1 MADAKR
7 VRHIVAVAL
16 LIALTAILLPIFI
29 INLTLTI
36 RSSMDKTVPASVFGL
51 APLAVETDSMK
62 GIEEDSFAGGS
73 LILVRMIGEEE
84 KQQLEVGQIVTFR
97 QQNDD
102 GTYYFVTHRIT
113 ELGEENG
120 AIAYVVTRGDR
131 NTIDDGATAITD
143 VLGVC
148 VASVP
153 GLGSAVLFL
162 QTPWGLLLCIGVPVV
177 AYIVYD
183 VVRIARRNRRL
194 AAEQGAAMQQKD
206 AEIARLR
213 AMVGAGIEAERE
225 AGGEQLAWGEE
236 ELFGDAA
243 PMSEEAPDGEI
254 AMVEEAPD
262 GEIAPMSEEAPD
274 GEIAMV
280 EEAPDGEIAAMVEEA
295 PDGEAA
301 PMVEEAPD
309 GEIAMVEEAPD
320 GEQAVGE
327 QPAEIAEQ
335 PVETAEQPAE
345 IAEEAAE
352 AAEEAAEIAEQPAEV
367 AARPAQDKP
376 AGGGQAR
383 RRRRGRKH
391 R

>member
-7 VRHIVAVAL
+7 VRHIIAVAV

-51 APLAVETDSMK
+51 APLAVETDSMN

-84 KQQLEVGQIVTFR
+84 KQQLEVGQVVTFR

-102 GTYYFVTHRIT
+102 GTYYFVTHRIV
-113 ELGEENG
+113 EIG
-120 AIAYVVTRGDR
+120 AEDGAVRYVVTRGDR

-194 AAEQGAAMQQKD
+194 AAEQGEAMQKKD

-254 AMVEEAPD
+254 AAMVEEAPD
-262 GEIAPMSEEAPD
+262 GEIAPMVEEAPD

-280 EEAPDGEIAAMVEEA
+280 EEAPDGEIA
-295 PDGEAA
+295 
-301 PMVEEAPD
+301 MVEEAPD
-309 GEIAMVEEAPD
+309 GEIAAMVEEAPD

>member
-274 GEIAMV
+274 GEIA
-280 EEAPDGEIAAMVEEA
+280 AMVEEA

>member
-7 VRHIVAVAL
+7 VRHIIAVAV

-36 RSSMDKTVPASVFGL
+36 RSNLDRTVPASVFGL

-62 GIEEDSFAGGS
+62 GVEEDSFAGGS

-84 KQQLEVGQIVTFR
+84 KQQLEVGQVVTFR

-148 VASVP
+148 VASVG

-162 QTPWGLLLCIGVPVV
+162 QTPWGLALCIGVPVV

-183 VVRIARRNRRL
+183 VVRIARRNRRI

-243 PMSEEAPDGEI
+243 PMS
-254 AMVEEAPD
+254 
-262 GEIAPMSEEAPD
+262 
-274 GEIAMV
+274 
-280 EEAPDGEIAAMVEEA
+280 
-295 PDGEAA
+295 
-301 PMVEEAPD
+301 EEAPD

>member
-36 RSSMDKTVPASVFGL
+36 RSNLDRTVPASVFGL
-51 APLAVETDSMK
+51 APLAVETDSMN

-84 KQQLEVGQIVTFR
+84 KQQLEVGQVVTFR

-194 AAEQGAAMQQKD
+194 AAEQGEAMQKKD

-213 AMVGAGIEAERE
+213 ALVDGA
-225 AGGEQLAWGEE
+225 AGVEE
-236 ELFGDAA
+236 VPFGDDSVGFEEQTEGE
-243 PMSEEAPDGEI
+243 PDNIEEEAPEGEV
-254 AMVEEAPD
+254 ADAVEEAPE
-262 GEIAPMSEEAPD
+262 GE
-274 GEIAMV
+274 
-280 EEAPDGEIAAMVEEA
+280 
-295 PDGEAA
+295 
-301 PMVEEAPD
+301 
-309 GEIAMVEEAPD
+309 
-320 GEQAVGE
+320 
-327 QPAEIAEQ
+327 PAEIAEDAAEGE
-335 PVETAEQPAE
+335 PAEGEEAPEGEPAEAEEAAAEQPAE
-345 IAEEAAE
+345 
-352 AAEEAAEIAEQPAEV
+352 QPAQE
-367 AARPAQDKP
+367 ADKP
-376 AGGGQAR
+376 ADDEQV
-383 RRRRGRKH
+383 
-391 R
+391 

>member
-7 VRHIVAVAL
+7 VRHIIAVAV

-36 RSSMDKTVPASVFGL
+36 RSNLDRTVPASVFGL

-62 GIEEDSFAGGS
+62 GVEEDSFAGGS

-84 KQQLEVGQIVTFR
+84 KQQLEVGQVVTFR

-148 VASVP
+148 VASVG

-177 AYIVYD
+177 AYIAYD
-183 VVRIARRNRRL
+183 VIRITRRNRRI
-194 AAEQGAAMQQKD
+194 AAEQGEAMQKKD

-274 GEIAMV
+274 GEIAPMV

-295 PDGEAA
+295 PDGE
-301 PMVEEAPD
+301 
-309 GEIAMVEEAPD
+309 
-320 GEQAVGE
+320 QAVG
-327 QPAEIAEQ
+327 
-335 PVETAEQPAE
+335 EQPAE

>member
-36 RSSMDKTVPASVFGL
+36 RSNLDRTVPASVFGL

-84 KQQLEVGQIVTFR
+84 KQQLEVGQVVTFR

-131 NTIDDGATAITD
+131 NTIDDGATAIED

-177 AYIVYD
+177 AYIAYD

-194 AAEQGAAMQQKD
+194 AAEQGEAMQQKD

-254 AMVEEAPD
+254 A
-262 GEIAPMSEEAPD
+262 
-274 GEIAMV
+274 AMV
-280 EEAPDGEIAAMVEEA
+280 EEAPDGEIA
-295 PDGEAA
+295 
-301 PMVEEAPD
+301 
-309 GEIAMVEEAPD
+309 AMVEEAPD

>member
-7 VRHIVAVAL
+7 VRHIIAVAV

-51 APLAVETDSMK
+51 APLAVETDSMN

-84 KQQLEVGQIVTFR
+84 KQQLEVGQVVTFR

-102 GTYYFVTHRIT
+102 GTYYFVTHRIV
-113 ELGEENG
+113 EIG
-120 AIAYVVTRGDR
+120 AEDGAVRYVVTRGDR

-194 AAEQGAAMQQKD
+194 AAEQGEAMQKKD

-254 AMVEEAPD
+254 AAMVEEAPD
-262 GEIAPMSEEAPD
+262 GEIAPMVEEAPD

-280 EEAPDGEIAAMVEEA
+280 EEAPDGEIA
-295 PDGEAA
+295 
-301 PMVEEAPD
+301 MVEEAPD
-309 GEIAMVEEAPD
+309 GEIAPMVEEAPD

>member
-36 RSSMDKTVPASVFGL
+36 RSNLDRTVPASVFGL
-51 APLAVETDSMK
+51 APLAVETDSMN

-84 KQQLEVGQIVTFR
+84 KQQLEVGQVVTFR

-162 QTPWGLLLCIGVPVV
+162 QAPWGLLLCIGVPVV

-194 AAEQGAAMQQKD
+194 AAEQGEPCRKKMPKSPACAPWSARASRRSVRRAANSSLGEKKSSS
-206 AEIARLR
+206 
-213 AMVGAGIEAERE
+213 AMP
-225 AGGEQLAWGEE
+225 L
-236 ELFGDAA
+236 L
-243 PMSEEAPDGEI
+243 
-254 AMVEEAPD
+254 
-262 GEIAPMSEEAPD
+262 
-274 GEIAMV
+274 
-280 EEAPDGEIAAMVEEA
+280 
-295 PDGEAA
+295 
-301 PMVEEAPD
+301 
-309 GEIAMVEEAPD
+309 
-320 GEQAVGE
+320 
-327 QPAEIAEQ
+327 
-335 PVETAEQPAE
+335 
-345 IAEEAAE
+345 
-352 AAEEAAEIAEQPAEV
+352 
-367 AARPAQDKP
+367 
-376 AGGGQAR
+376 
-383 RRRRGRKH
+383 
-391 R
+391 

>member
-36 RSSMDKTVPASVFGL
+36 RSNLDRTVPASVFGL
-51 APLAVETDSMK
+51 APLAVETDSMN

-84 KQQLEVGQIVTFR
+84 KQQLEVGQVVTFR

-102 GTYYFVTHRIT
+102 GTYYFVTHRIV
-113 ELGEENG
+113 EIG
-120 AIAYVVTRGDR
+120 AEDGAVRYVVTRGDR

-194 AAEQGAAMQQKD
+194 AAEQGEAMQQKD

-254 AMVEEAPD
+254 A
-262 GEIAPMSEEAPD
+262 
-274 GEIAMV
+274 
-280 EEAPDGEIAAMVEEA
+280 
-295 PDGEAA
+295 
-301 PMVEEAPD
+301 
-309 GEIAMVEEAPD
+309 AMVEEAPD

>member
-36 RSSMDKTVPASVFGL
+36 RSNLDRTVPASVFGL
-51 APLAVETDSMK
+51 APLAVETDSMN

-84 KQQLEVGQIVTFR
+84 KQQLEVGQVVTFR

-162 QTPWGLLLCIGVPVV
+162 QAPWGLLLCIGVPVV

-194 AAEQGAAMQQKD
+194 AAEQGEAMQKKD

-262 GEIAPMSEEAPD
+262 GEVA
-274 GEIAMV
+274 
-280 EEAPDGEIAAMVEEA
+280 
-295 PDGEAA
+295 
-301 PMVEEAPD
+301 
-309 GEIAMVEEAPD
+309 AMVEEAPD
-320 GEQAVGE
+320 GEQAVGEQPAEIAEEAAETAE

>member
-7 VRHIVAVAL
+7 VRHIIAVAV

-36 RSSMDKTVPASVFGL
+36 RSNLDRTVPASVFGL
-51 APLAVETDSMK
+51 APLAVETDSMN

-84 KQQLEVGQIVTFR
+84 KQQLEVGQVVTFR

-162 QTPWGLLLCIGVPVV
+162 QTPWGLALCIGVPVV

-183 VVRIARRNRRL
+183 VVRIARRNRRI

-254 AMVEEAPD
+254 A
-262 GEIAPMSEEAPD
+262 
-274 GEIAMV
+274 
-280 EEAPDGEIAAMVEEA
+280 
-295 PDGEAA
+295 
-301 PMVEEAPD
+301 
-309 GEIAMVEEAPD
+309 AMVEEAPD

>member
-7 VRHIVAVAL
+7 VRHIIAVAV

-36 RSSMDKTVPASVFGL
+36 RSNLDRTVPASVFGL
-51 APLAVETDSMK
+51 APLAVETDSMN

-84 KQQLEVGQIVTFR
+84 KQQLEVGQVVTFR

-162 QTPWGLLLCIGVPVV
+162 QTPWGLALCIGVPVV

-194 AAEQGAAMQQKD
+194 AAEQGEAMQKKD

-254 AMVEEAPD
+254 A
-262 GEIAPMSEEAPD
+262 
-274 GEIAMV
+274 
-280 EEAPDGEIAAMVEEA
+280 
-295 PDGEAA
+295 
-301 PMVEEAPD
+301 
-309 GEIAMVEEAPD
+309 AMVEEAPD

-345 IAEEAAE
+345 IAEQPAE
-352 AAEEAAEIAEQPAEV
+352 TAEEAAEIAEQPAEV

>member
-7 VRHIVAVAL
+7 VRHIIAVAV

-36 RSSMDKTVPASVFGL
+36 RSNLDRTVPASVFGL

-62 GIEEDSFAGGS
+62 GVEEDSFAGGS

-162 QTPWGLLLCIGVPVV
+162 QTPWGLALCIGVPVV

-183 VVRIARRNRRL
+183 VIRIARRNRRI

-262 GEIAPMSEEAPD
+262 GEIAAMVEEAPD
-274 GEIAMV
+274 GEVAAMV
-280 EEAPDGEIAAMVEEA
+280 EEAPDGEIA
-295 PDGEAA
+295 
-301 PMVEEAPD
+301 PM
-309 GEIAMVEEAPD
+309 GEEAPD
-320 GEQAVGE
+320 GEQAVGEQPAEIAEQPVETAE

>member
-7 VRHIVAVAL
+7 VRHIIAVAV

-36 RSSMDKTVPASVFGL
+36 RSNLDRTVPASVFGL

-84 KQQLEVGQIVTFR
+84 KQQLEVGQVVTFR

-194 AAEQGAAMQQKD
+194 AAEQGEAMQKKD

-262 GEIAPMSEEAPD
+262 GEIAMVEEAPDGEIAPMSEEAPD

-280 EEAPDGEIAAMVEEA
+280 EEAPDGEIA
-295 PDGEAA
+295 
-301 PMVEEAPD
+301 
-309 GEIAMVEEAPD
+309 AMVEEAPD

>member
-7 VRHIVAVAL
+7 VRHIIAVAV

-36 RSSMDKTVPASVFGL
+36 RSNLDRTVPASVFGL
-51 APLAVETDSMK
+51 APLAVETDSMN

-84 KQQLEVGQIVTFR
+84 KQQLEVGQVVTFR

-148 VASVP
+148 VASVG

-183 VVRIARRNRRL
+183 VVRIARRNRRI
-194 AAEQGAAMQQKD
+194 AAEQGEAMQKKD

-262 GEIAPMSEEAPD
+262 GEIAAMVEEAPD

-280 EEAPDGEIAAMVEEA
+280 EEAPDGEIAAM
-295 PDGEAA
+295 G
-301 PMVEEAPD
+301 
-309 GEIAMVEEAPD
+309 EEAPD
-320 GEQAVGE
+320 GEQAVGEQPAEIAEEAAETAE

>member
-36 RSSMDKTVPASVFGL
+36 RSNLDRTVPASVFGL

-62 GIEEDSFAGGS
+62 GVEEDSFAGGS

-84 KQQLEVGQIVTFR
+84 KQQLEVGQVVTFR

-131 NTIDDGATAITD
+131 NTIDDGATAIED

-162 QTPWGLLLCIGVPVV
+162 QTPWGLALCIGVPVV

-183 VVRIARRNRRL
+183 VVRIARRNRRI

-262 GEIAPMSEEAPD
+262 GEIAAMVEEAPDGEIAPMVEEAPDGEIAPMSEEAPD
-274 GEIAMV
+274 GEIA
-280 EEAPDGEIAAMVEEA
+280 
-295 PDGEAA
+295 
-301 PMVEEAPD
+301 
-309 GEIAMVEEAPD
+309 AMVEEAPD

-335 PVETAEQPAE
+335 PVETAEQLAE

>member
-1 MADAKR
+1 MNT
-7 VRHIVAVAL
+7 VRHNEPLIRIVKRDTISRPKSWGIRIASVLLAL
-16 LIALTAILLPIFI
+16 LISGLFI
-29 INLTLTI
+29 YSVTSLNPVDVYKAMYEGAMGTTRRRWITI
-36 RSSMDKTVPASVFGL
+36 R
-51 APLAVETDSMK
+51 
-62 GIEEDSFAGGS
+62 
-73 LILVRMIGEEE
+73 
-84 KQQLEVGQIVTFR
+84 
-97 QQNDD
+97 
-102 GTYYFVTHRIT
+102 
-113 ELGEENG
+113 
-120 AIAYVVTRGDR
+120 
-131 NTIDDGATAITD
+131 D
-143 VLGVC
+143 VMV
-148 VASVP
+148 
-153 GLGSAVLFL
+153 
-162 QTPWGLLLCIGVPVV
+162 LLCIGVPVV

-183 VVRIARRNRRL
+183 VVRIARRNRRI

-262 GEIAPMSEEAPD
+262 GEIAPMS
-274 GEIAMV
+274 

>member
-1 MADAKR
+1 M
-7 VRHIVAVAL
+7 
-16 LIALTAILLPIFI
+16 LPIFI

-36 RSSMDKTVPASVFGL
+36 RSNLDRTVPASVFGL
-51 APLAVETDSMK
+51 APLAVETDSMN

-84 KQQLEVGQIVTFR
+84 KQAARGRAGRHLPR

-162 QTPWGLLLCIGVPVV
+162 QAPWGLLLCIGVPVV

-194 AAEQGAAMQQKD
+194 AAEQGEPCRKKMPKSPACAPWSARASRRSVRRAANSSLGEKKSSS
-206 AEIARLR
+206 
-213 AMVGAGIEAERE
+213 AMP
-225 AGGEQLAWGEE
+225 L
-236 ELFGDAA
+236 L
-243 PMSEEAPDGEI
+243 
-254 AMVEEAPD
+254 
-262 GEIAPMSEEAPD
+262 
-274 GEIAMV
+274 
-280 EEAPDGEIAAMVEEA
+280 
-295 PDGEAA
+295 
-301 PMVEEAPD
+301 
-309 GEIAMVEEAPD
+309 
-320 GEQAVGE
+320 
-327 QPAEIAEQ
+327 
-335 PVETAEQPAE
+335 
-345 IAEEAAE
+345 
-352 AAEEAAEIAEQPAEV
+352 
-367 AARPAQDKP
+367 
-376 AGGGQAR
+376 
-383 RRRRGRKH
+383 
-391 R
+391 

>member
-7 VRHIVAVAL
+7 VRHIIAVAV

-36 RSSMDKTVPASVFGL
+36 RSNLDRTVPASVFGL
-51 APLAVETDSMK
+51 APLAVETDSMN

-84 KQQLEVGQIVTFR
+84 KQQLEVGQVVTFR

-102 GTYYFVTHRIT
+102 GTYYFVTHRIV
-113 ELGEENG
+113 EIG
-120 AIAYVVTRGDR
+120 AEDGAVRYVVTRGDR
-131 NTIDDGATAITD
+131 NTIDDGATAIAD

-148 VASVP
+148 VASVL

-162 QTPWGLLLCIGVPVV
+162 QTPWGLLLCIVVPVV

-194 AAEQGAAMQQKD
+194 AAEQGEAMQKKD

-295 PDGEAA
+295 PDGE
-301 PMVEEAPD
+301 
-309 GEIAMVEEAPD
+309 
-320 GEQAVGE
+320 QAVGE

>member
-7 VRHIVAVAL
+7 VRHIIAVAV

-36 RSSMDKTVPASVFGL
+36 RSNLDRTVPASVFGL

-62 GIEEDSFAGGS
+62 GVEEDSFAGGS

-84 KQQLEVGQIVTFR
+84 KQQLEVGQVVTFR

-102 GTYYFVTHRIT
+102 GTYYFVTHRIV
-113 ELGEENG
+113 EIG
-120 AIAYVVTRGDR
+120 AEDGAVRYVVTRGDR

-194 AAEQGAAMQQKD
+194 AAEQGEAMQQKD

-254 AMVEEAPD
+254 AP
-262 GEIAPMSEEAPD
+262 
-274 GEIAMV
+274 
-280 EEAPDGEIAAMVEEA
+280 
-295 PDGEAA
+295 
-301 PMVEEAPD
+301 
-309 GEIAMVEEAPD
+309 MVEEAPD
-320 GEQAVGE
+320 GEQAVG
-327 QPAEIAEQ
+327 
-335 PVETAEQPAE
+335 EQPAE